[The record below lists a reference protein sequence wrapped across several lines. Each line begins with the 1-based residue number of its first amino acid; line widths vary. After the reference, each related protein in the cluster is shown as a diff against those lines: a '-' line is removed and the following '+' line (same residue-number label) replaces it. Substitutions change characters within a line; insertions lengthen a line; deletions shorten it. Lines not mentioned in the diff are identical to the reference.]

1 MRLQRE
7 KNNSRQ
13 NTSKAENTMSVLANK
28 KQNNKIDINTS
39 KVKDIMSVLAKHKKT
54 LQKHF
59 EGKTLCQVWPNKSK
73 ALQK

>member
-1 MRLQRE
+1 MRLQRG

-28 KQNNKIDINTS
+28 KQNNKLHINTL
-39 KVKDIMSVLAKHKKT
+39 KVKDIMSVPAKHLKT

-59 EGKTLCQVWPNKSK
+59 KGKTLCHVWPNKNK
-73 ALQK
+73 AWQK

>member
-13 NTSKAENTMSVLANK
+13 NISKAENTMSVLANK
-28 KQNNKIDINTS
+28 KQNNKLHINTL

-59 EGKTLCQVWPNKSK
+59 KGKTICQVWPNKNK
-73 ALQK
+73 AWQK